1 MKAII
6 VQTTVNESKDA
17 RKIAR
22 ILLESKLCACVQI
35 QKIDSIY
42 KWKGDLCED
51 EEYILNIKTKKSNYK
66 QIKRK
71 IKENHSYDLP
81 EIIAIEIVDASKE
94 YLKWIDENC

>member
-6 VQTTVNESKDA
+6 IQTTFNESKEA
-17 RKIAR
+17 RKMAR
-22 ILLESKLCACVQI
+22 ILLEAKLCACVQV

-42 KWKGDLCED
+42 KWGKELCED

-81 EIIAIEIVDASKE
+81 EIIAIEIADASKE
-94 YLKWIDENC
+94 YLQWIDENC